1 MSKTTTL
8 IGSIQKDSLKNRS
21 LQPHLMNLLSHLS
34 TQKSLVFRNMNDK
47 QKLSQIQ
54 SLIELELK
62 SIDKKLM
69 AHSID
74 L

>member
-1 MSKTTTL
+1 
-8 IGSIQKDSLKNRS
+8 
-21 LQPHLMNLLSHLS
+21 MNLLSHLS

-54 SLIELELK
+54 SMIELELK
-62 SIDKKLM
+62 NIDKKLM
-69 AHSID
+69 AHNID